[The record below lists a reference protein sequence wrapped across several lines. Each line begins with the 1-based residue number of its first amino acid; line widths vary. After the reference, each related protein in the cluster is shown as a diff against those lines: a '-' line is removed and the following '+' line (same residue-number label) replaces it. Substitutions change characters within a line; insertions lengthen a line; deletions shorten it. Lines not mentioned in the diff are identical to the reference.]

1 MEKLSEFEAI
11 KKYFSFSNSPNNLS
25 SVQLGVGD
33 DAAVLVANPNSLVI
47 ATDSLI
53 ENVHFPKK
61 LSCSTHS

>member
-33 DAAVLVANPNSLVI
+33 DAAVLAANPNSLVI
-47 ATDSLI
+47 ATDSLV
-53 ENVHFPKK
+53 EKVHFPKII
-61 LSCSTHS
+61 LLNT

>member
-47 ATDSLI
+47 ASELVLQHPFLK
-53 ENVHFPKK
+53 NHSPKY
-61 LSCSTHS
+61 HH

>member
-53 ENVHFPKK
+53 EKRSFPKII
-61 LSCSTHS
+61 LLNT